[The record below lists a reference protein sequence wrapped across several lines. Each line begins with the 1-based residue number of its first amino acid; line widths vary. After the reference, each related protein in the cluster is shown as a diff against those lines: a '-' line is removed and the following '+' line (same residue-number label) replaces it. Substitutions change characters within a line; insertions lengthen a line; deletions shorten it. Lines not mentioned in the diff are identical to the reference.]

1 MVETTFSAPLII
13 DSSHLLVRRFDSR
26 SSVVPA
32 ACVDC
37 FCAHIFDFSDDFLA
51 GDLAS
56 ASAFPDHRVV
66 ESPPAS
72 RYRNFAS
79 QFSFFPE
86 QWDAFSQ
93 TAPTMSLDISGSS
106 LRDLCSVSCCTDDL
120 PAFSSLLLQSVS
132 VTDFR
137 ELMVEHYYAPAREPI
152 LVSDFS
158 VQRVSEI
165 VRRREERTDEDL
177 LGEAEQAGVA
187 ESRFGVGAAVLPF
200 DGRDYS
206 CLFIRRHVNK
216 MVETT
221 FSAPLIIDSSHLL
234 VRRFDSRSS
243 VVPAACVDCFCAHI
257 FDFGDDFLA
266 GDLAS
271 ASAFPDH
278 RVVESPPASR
288 CRNFASQFS
297 FFPEQWDAFSQTAPT
312 MSLDISGSS
321 LRDLC
326 SVSCCTDDLP
336 AFSSL
341 LLQSVSVTDF
351 RELMVEHYYAP
362 AREPILVSDF
372 SVQVTPSIPHPV
384 ASMFWFEHLSSDELS
399 MMRSTLLRYFN
410 FDAYHAGLRAE
421 RTCEVACSAEDWG
434 PEDSALYLSKLHSGL
449 VAEVGLQARC
459 NIGIQEPITHSDFLE
474 VLETFRTLSTN
485 QQFYTARQRHGLLK
499 DKACFKKEQPRCL
512 ADIGVQVESPITIS
526 DLNLDSPEY
535 RSGSPESTANTYEN
549 YLIRNRLGQICEQ
562 QSHTAPLVC
571 PAATQTE
578 AESFLRFSSIHEVP
592 YESFE
597 TYERRL
603 LRDEVA
609 ETFTQLDSE
618 TEITDDGRYDEKEL
632 QDITEEVT
640 ERNRKRIVSKV
651 QITEEVTDDTE
662 LVVCELGIQADL
674 QNADA
679 EPFTTL
685 DTRPPSQA
693 VWTRAR
699 GNQTDPIN
707 LSALKSSSDFGW
719 ADPDL
724 YAVIL
729 AGIAASRQRDY
740 DSCGLSGDVGM
751 GGTDRRTDIWA
762 TQGRESP
769 KIMITIGCQ
778 TSLLGTVAG
787 REPIR
792 WTDVPKPSQALLKTR
807 RTDYGEEE
815 NLVRRLSFTSSQD
828 SRESPTSL
836 MIVQLRQRI
845 IQYELFEARSGF
857 PEASWNNI
865 REVASP
871 TTGLFAP
878 VATALRRGWISLGDR
893 NEYINPATGETM
905 SLAAAYQLGRIRL
918 ASTPMSSRRGHE
930 HAVSELLLIERTCFN
945 WRKVRLVSI
954 VDTARGDTLEPEAA
968 RDVGILEVTGNEI
981 RFLDT
986 MTNTWLTI
994 EEGVG
999 RQMIEVV
1006 DVETSADTSS
1016 TEEEEPASCR
1026 VFFLTQLCPGGEPSA
1041 WMSPMEAERFGLFNW
1056 ETGDVAADWP
1066 ARPLLSDSDPTGQW
1080 PLSAFI
1086 PTKWCSFLTARHA
1099 GWLRLVEEPDPS
1111 KWIITHSVP
1120 YQEPNAVLL
1129 STQVNLV
1136 AYTSAQTTET
1146 TEDVQQRL
1154 LALNQARSEE
1164 VYPQQPPNSEAFATL
1179 DFSPQLPETE
1189 RSRSYNQVEIEETS
1203 NATYTVHRRQIHRRP
1218 YATSRQ
1224 RYHSGGNPPSSDSIS
1239 PKQLQRG

>member
-1 MVETTFSAPLII
+1 MDV
-13 DSSHLLVRRFDSR
+13 
-26 SSVVPA
+26 
-32 ACVDC
+32 
-37 FCAHIFDFSDDFLA
+37 
-51 GDLAS
+51 
-56 ASAFPDHRVV
+56 
-66 ESPPAS
+66 
-72 RYRNFAS
+72 
-79 QFSFFPE
+79 
-86 QWDAFSQ
+86 
-93 TAPTMSLDISGSS
+93 DISGSA
-106 LRDLCSVSCCTDDL
+106 LRDLCCVSTSTDDL
-120 PAFSSLLLQSVS
+120 PSFSSLLLQSVS

-137 ELMVEHYYAPAREPI
+137 ELMVEHYY
-152 LVSDFS
+152 
-158 VQRVSEI
+158 
-165 VRRREERTDEDL
+165 
-177 LGEAEQAGVA
+177 
-187 ESRFGVGAAVLPF
+187 
-200 DGRDYS
+200 
-206 CLFIRRHVNK
+206 
-216 MVETT
+216 
-221 FSAPLIIDSSHLL
+221 
-234 VRRFDSRSS
+234 
-243 VVPAACVDCFCAHI
+243 
-257 FDFGDDFLA
+257 
-266 GDLAS
+266 
-271 ASAFPDH
+271 
-278 RVVESPPASR
+278 
-288 CRNFASQFS
+288 
-297 FFPEQWDAFSQTAPT
+297 
-312 MSLDISGSS
+312 
-321 LRDLC
+321 
-326 SVSCCTDDLP
+326 
-336 AFSSL
+336 
-341 LLQSVSVTDF
+341 
-351 RELMVEHYYAP
+351 YAP

-372 SVQVTPSIPHPV
+372 SVQVSSSIPPPV
-384 ASMFWFEHLSSDELS
+384 SPMSWFEYLSSNELS
-399 MMRSTLLRYFN
+399 MVRSTLLRYFN
-410 FDAYHAGLRAE
+410 FDAYHAGLRSD
-421 RTCEVACSAEDWG
+421 RTREAACSAEDWN
-434 PEDSALYLSKLHSGL
+434 PEDGALYLSRLRSGL
-449 VAEVGLQARC
+449 VAEVGLQAHC
-459 NIGIQEPITHSDFLE
+459 DVGLQEPITHSDFLE
-474 VLETFRTLSTN
+474 VLETFRSLSSN
-485 QQFYTARQRHGLLK
+485 QQFYTARHRHGLLK
-499 DKACFKKEQPRCL
+499 DKACFKKEHPRCL
-512 ADIGVQVESPITIS
+512 ADIGIQVESSVTIS
-526 DLNLDSPEY
+526 DFNLDSPEY

-549 YLIRNRLGQICEQ
+549 YLLRNRLGQICEQ
-562 QSHTAPLVC
+562 QSHVAPLVC

-578 AESFLRFSSIHEVP
+578 AESFLRFSSMHEVP

-618 TEITDDGRYDEKEL
+618 TEITDDGRYDEKEVH
-632 QDITEEVT
+632 DITEEIT
-640 ERNRKRIVSKV
+640 ERNRKRIFSKV
-651 QITEEVTDDTE
+651 QITEELTDDTE

-674 QNADA
+674 QHADA

-685 DTRPPSQA
+685 DTRPPSRA
-693 VWTRAR
+693 SWTRAR

-729 AGIAASRQRDY
+729 AGIAANRQRDY
-740 DSCGLSGDVGM
+740 DSGGLSGDVGV
-751 GGTDRRTDIWA
+751 GGTDRRTDFWA
-762 TQGRESP
+762 IQGRESP

-778 TSLLGTVAG
+778 TSLLGIVPD
-787 REPIR
+787 REPMR
-792 WTDVPKPSQALLKTR
+792 WTDMPKPSQALLKTK
-807 RTDYGEEE
+807 RTDYGGEET
-815 NLVRRLSFTSSQD
+815 LVRRLSFTSSQD

-845 IQYELFEARSGF
+845 IQYELFEARSSF

-918 ASTPMSSRRGHE
+918 ASTPMSSQRSHE

-1080 PLSAFI
+1080 PLSAFV

-1154 LALNQARSEE
+1154 LALNRARSEE
-1164 VYPQQPPNSEAFATL
+1164 VYPQQPPTSEDFATL
-1179 DFSPQLPETE
+1179 HYSPQLPETD

-1239 PKQLQRG
+1239 PKQLQRR